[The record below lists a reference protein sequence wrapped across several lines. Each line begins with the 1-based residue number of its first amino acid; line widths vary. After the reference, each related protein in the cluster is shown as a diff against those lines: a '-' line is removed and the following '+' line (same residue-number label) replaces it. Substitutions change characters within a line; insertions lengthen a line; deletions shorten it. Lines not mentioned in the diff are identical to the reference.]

1 MMNFISIFHADNS
14 ESFNANSISIKMIEN
29 TSTPIQY
36 LHPQSGRTQRR
47 HLAILLLIF
56 LVSIV
61 GLCTMYILFP
71 KIDPYVLVTSCCPSN
86 ISLFFFFSEDQEA
99 FHIPKTIDDAKI
111 LGNILYKYSKHH
123 RYIIMTA
130 FFLTYIL

>member
-1 MMNFISIFHADNS
+1 MYDVYFISQNRSVRIG
-14 ESFNANSISIKMIEN
+14 EE
-29 TSTPIQY
+29 
-36 LHPQSGRTQRR
+36 
-47 HLAILLLIF
+47 
-56 LVSIV
+56 
-61 GLCTMYILFP
+61 LFC
-71 KIDPYVLVTSCCPSN
+71 VCERL
-86 ISLFFFFSEDQEA
+86 LFFSFSEDQEA